1 MKMIERT
8 YKRLSIKNSYGD
20 MPINNKNI
28 NTLLTL
34 RINKIGKDF
43 SN

>member
-1 MKMIERT
+1 MKKIERT

-20 MPINNKNI
+20 MPISNKNI
-28 NTLLTL
+28 NTLTL